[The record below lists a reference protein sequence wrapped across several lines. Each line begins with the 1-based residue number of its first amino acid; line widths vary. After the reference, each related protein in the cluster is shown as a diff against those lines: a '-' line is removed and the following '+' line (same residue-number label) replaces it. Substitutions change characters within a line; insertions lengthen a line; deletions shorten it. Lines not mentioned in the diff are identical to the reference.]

1 MRQVVGNLLSNA
13 VKFTAQGH
21 VAINVS
27 RQDDEW
33 ALIEVVDTGI
43 GFEPAESD
51 RLFDRFVQ
59 ADGSITR
66 RFGGSGLGLSICR
79 ELTEMMGGQIG
90 CTGEPGRGARFWIQI
105 PLPRA
110 AAKASAQG

>member
-1 MRQVVGNLLSNA
+1 M
-13 VKFTAQGH
+13 
-21 VAINVS
+21 I
-27 RQDDEW
+27 
-33 ALIEVVDTGI
+33 DTGI
-43 GFEPAESD
+43 GFEAAQID

-90 CTGEPGRGARFWIQI
+90 AAGQPGQGARFWLQI
-105 PLPRA
+105 PLPRVVAQA
-110 AAKASAQG
+110 ATPVA